1 MRKPGEIVAGLCFLA
16 IGIGF
21 TVGAV
26 MLHIGAPTEPQPG
39 FFPFWDGMILIA
51 LSALFL
57 FQAWGGRAGESHAF
71 GRLGGPAVVVLALIL
86 HVAAM
91 ETVGY
96 VITTTL
102 LAAVVLNV
110 LETKPRVLVPMSLAL
125 AVGSYLLFDRLLG
138 VTLPLGLLAAFG

>member
-26 MLHIGAPTEPQPG
+26 MLQIGAPTEPQPG

-51 LSALFL
+51 LSAIFL
-57 FQAWGGRAGESHAF
+57 FQAWRGRAGESHAF
-71 GRLGGPAVVVLALIL
+71 GRLGGPAAVVLALIL
-86 HVAAM
+86 YVAAM

-96 VITTTL
+96 VISTAL

-110 LETKPRVLVPMSLAL
+110 LETKPRVLVLMSLIL
-125 AVGSYLLFDRLLG
+125 AVASYLLFDRLLG